1 MHRRF
6 SGTEADQH
14 AASRLTNR
22 INRLATNRRSILGA
36 DDTVRV
42 TIWYFDGSWLAT
54 CIYDATGR
62 PEEVTAGQMLQA
74 FSSTLVTEAAGEV
87 V

>member
-22 INRLATNRRSILGA
+22 INRLATDRKLIVGA
-36 DDTVRV
+36 EKTVRTTV
-42 TIWYFDGSWLAT
+42 WYFDGSWLAT
-54 CIYDATGR
+54 CIYDADGR
-62 PEEVTAGQMLQA
+62 PEELMAGQTWQA